1 MQTYKPLV
9 EDMMKT
15 PRLAGLLAL
24 VKAENEE
31 ENEVTYDYDALTPSL
46 MNEEDAKHYINALN
60 FACHKPDIKNIA
72 VTGPY
77 GAGKSSVLLTWSKRR
92 QGDLK
97 IMTVSLADF
106 DMIRTTT
113 ETDDKSAESGTKTEK
128 KTKQEKSIEYS
139 ILQQIL
145 YKARKSDLPYS
156 RIERIADVTPLQ
168 MRKMALGLLAT
179 VGCGLSGLIF
189 LFPDYFRNKLS
200 VSTAFSEFILNIP
213 SVLRIG
219 VLASGAFF
227 VMFYLLLSK
236 LHRMGIFDRRVSI
249 DKIDLS
255 KGATISTRPSDPS
268 LLNVFI
274 DEIVYFFEK
283 QKYNV
288 VIFEDLDRHND
299 GAIFI
304 KLREIN
310 QIINSSRTSDDH
322 VRFIYAVRDDIFN
335 SPEARTKFFDFVMP
349 VIPVMDSQN
358 ATDHFLKKF
367 RKEEIDVAGFEQ
379 CISRIAIFI
388 PDMRVLNSIANEFR
402 LYRNLVNNGEDI
414 IRLLSLIAYKNICS
428 RDYHL
433 IDSKQGILYGVIN
446 AHISGGLS
454 SIFEERIAAEL
465 DSLNTQISE
474 ITDETEKDKSGLIR
488 DILSVY
494 ISEKIK
500 EEVQFCDHYGTTF
513 SLDQVVNDE
522 DIFFS
527 MLEKQGLFVRT
538 NTRGL
543 NLKNIT
549 SAETEKI
556 LSEYQRRC
564 ELLNSKS
571 DGKLADVEK
580 RAGHLRQRRRRLQSI
595 RPGTLIERMGSE
607 GFRSWISDTLYID
620 CSPDSREGYTAT
632 QVDFIYSLLRWG
644 YLSTDYMSYRSV
656 FIPGS
661 LSSSDNDFIRA
672 VSAGREHSTTTA
684 MMLDRTANVVEKLKE
699 LGLLLQDNAWHASVL
714 LYLLEYD
721 QRQLGEIIQIQ
732 LEDGEEHRLEQL
744 CKHAFC
750 SWSAEKSIAYT
761 ELMTSDTWA
770 TKEFLSRLCNM
781 SDKKSAMKLLVTLF
795 CASELRWNNE
805 TTDMREAAEKI
816 FSEHGDIPDVVPDG
830 YAELFTYNLRR
841 TRVILFR
848 IGECN
853 SDQGG
858 EIVSAIAFSEL
869 WQYSKVNLSNIINIL
884 SGYDSSIYENFL
896 REPFSTLETFKVPP
910 LKKVIDQNVNGF
922 ITDFFIS
929 SEEYN
934 RIPSVLNNSASSVDK
949 IQMIAREMTFLIED
963 ISNIKERSGVFLSYR
978 KISAETSIYT
988 VLLEKNRIAPTWNN
1002 VEYLLNLSS
1011 DLAPWFAIWFDI
1023 NHSKI
1028 IDIPSALS
1036 SFDVYS
1042 ELIHKIYSSGALN
1055 EAARRTILSAIELT
1069 LLSLPENLTVDE
1081 AALLIEYRRLAPLR
1095 SVYQQIYTAFH
1106 EEGNHVVPLL
1116 AGLVLQ
1122 RPALLEKDPEFILI
1136 NNGAFSPVLAMQLLT
1151 SNGLPDSLLTS
1162 TLEWL
1167 WEYDP
1172 EIFDG
1177 PLFINASTLL
1187 QLLTLHKNESILR
1200 ALLVQL
1206 LKAGAMTYDTIARTI
1221 RSFSDSVS
1229 GSFISDLNH
1238 RSIDFSEDELELAR
1252 LLESVGF
1259 IRSLNPEKK
1268 EGRYRFIPHNSPV
1281 FRRD

>member
-1 MQTYKPLV
+1 
-9 EDMMKT
+9 MMKT

-24 VKAENEE
+24 MKAENEE

-92 QGDLK
+92 QEDLK

-106 DMIRTTT
+106 DMIRATT
-113 ETDDKSAESGTKTEK
+113 ETDEKSAEPGTKTEK
-128 KTKQEKSIEYS
+128 KAKQEKSIEYS

-156 RIERIADVTPLQ
+156 RIERIADVTPSQ

-179 VGCGLSGLIF
+179 LGCGLSGLIF

-219 VLASGAFF
+219 VLAGGAFF

-310 QIINSSRTSDDH
+310 QIINSSRTPDDH

-358 ATDHFLKKF
+358 VTDHFLKKF
-367 RKEEIDVAGFEQ
+367 RNEELDVAGFEQ

-433 IDSKQGILYGVIN
+433 IDSKQGILYGVID
-446 AHISGGLS
+446 AHVSGGLS
-454 SIFEERIAAEL
+454 SIFEGRIAAEI
-465 DSLNTQISE
+465 DILNTQISE
-474 ITDETEKDKSGLIR
+474 ITDETEKDKSDLIR
-488 DILSVY
+488 EILSVY

-500 EEVQFCDHYGTTF
+500 GQVQFCDNYGTVFT
-513 SLDQVVNDE
+513 LEQVVNDE
-522 DIFFS
+522 NVFYS
-527 MLEKQGLFVRT
+527 MLGKTGLFVRT
-538 NTRGL
+538 IQRGI
-543 NLKNIT
+543 NLATIT
-549 SAETEKI
+549 SEEAEEI
-556 LSEYQRRC
+556 SSEYQRRC

-571 DGKLADVEK
+571 DGKLADFEK
-580 RAGHLRQRRRRLQSI
+580 RAEQLRQRRRRLQSI

-607 GFRSWISDTLYID
+607 GFRSWVSDNLHID
-620 CSPDSREGYTAT
+620 CSPDSSEGYTAS
-632 QVDFIYSLLRWG
+632 QFDFIYSLLRWG

-672 VSAGREHSTTTA
+672 VSAGREPSATA
-684 MMLDRTANVVEKLKE
+684 SMTLDRTANVVEKLKE

-714 LYLLEYD
+714 LYLLEHD

-744 CKHAFC
+744 CRHAFC
-750 SWSAEKSIAYT
+750 SWSAEKSIVYAG
-761 ELMTSDTWA
+761 LITSDTRA
-770 TKEFLSRLCNM
+770 TEEFLSRLRNM
-781 SDKKSAMKLLVTLF
+781 SDKKSAVKLLVILF
-795 CASELRWNNE
+795 CSSELRWNYE
-805 TTDMREAAEKI
+805 TTDMTHAAEKI

-830 YAELFTYNLRR
+830 YAESFTDNLRL
-841 TRVILFR
+841 TRVVLSR
-848 IGECN
+848 IDDCN
-853 SDQGG
+853 SEQGR
-858 EIVSAIAFSEL
+858 EIVSALAGLNL
-869 WQYSKVNLSNIINIL
+869 WRYSKENLLNMIKVI
-884 SGYDSSIYENFL
+884 SGYREVVYEKL
-896 REPFSTLETFKVPP
+896 LKEPFKTLESFNVPG
-910 LKKVIDQNVNGF
+910 LLDAVNNNVNS
-922 ITDFFIS
+922 FIS
-929 SEEYN
+929 DIFIFSDEYG
-934 RIPSVLNNSASSVDK
+934 RVPTVLNNPAASFEK
-949 IQMIAREMTFLIED
+949 IQQLVQEMDFLIPD
-963 ISNIKERSGVFLSYR
+963 VSKINERSGLFLSY
-978 KISAETSIYT
+978 KGLSVDASIHT
-988 VLLEKNRIAPTWNN
+988 LLLDNNRIEPTWKNLR
-1002 VEYLLNLSS
+1002 YLLNLNV
-1011 DLAPWFAIWFDI
+1011 DLNPWLALWFDK
-1023 NHSKI
+1023 NHDKLS
-1028 IDIPSALS
+1028 DIPTALS
-1036 SFDVYS
+1036 SSDIYLK
-1042 ELIHKIYSSGALN
+1042 LINNLYSSGALSD
-1055 EAARRTILSAIELT
+1055 AARKQILSAIQLT
-1069 LLSLPENLTVDE
+1069 LLSLPENLTVDQ
-1081 AALLIEYRRLAPLR
+1081 AALMVKYGRLAPVR
-1095 SVYQQIYTAFH
+1095 SVYQQLFTAFY
-1106 EEGNHVVPLL
+1106 EEGDTAVTLL

-1122 RPALLEKDPEFILI
+1122 HPKLLEEEPDFILI
-1136 NNGAFSPVLAMQLLT
+1136 NDGEFDYTLARHLLT
-1151 SNGLPDSLLTS
+1151 SKDLPGSVLTS
-1162 TLEWL
+1162 TLQWL
-1167 WEYDP
+1167 WGYNVEL
-1172 EIFDG
+1172 FDG
-1177 PLFINASTLL
+1177 PLFINSSTLL
-1187 QLLTLHKNESILR
+1187 RLLTLFRDENILR
-1200 ALLVQL
+1200 ALLVQSL
-1206 LKAGAMTYDTIARTI
+1206 TAGDVTHDVIVQVLGAL
-1221 RSFSDSVS
+1221 SDPVS
-1229 GSFISDLNH
+1229 RAFISDLNH
-1238 RSIDFSEDELELAR
+1238 RSLDLTEDELELAR
-1252 LLESVGF
+1252 LLESAGF
-1259 IRSLNPEKK
+1259 MRALKEESK
-1268 EGRYRFIPHNSPV
+1268 EGRFRFVPHNSPA
-1281 FRRD
+1281 FRRE